1 MIPRSEEYTFDGLV
15 AEHVAGIYARSMGDV
30 PAWFSNGMS
39 RVLAAQLVKGDA
51 RIDAWKE
58 SVATAASRAAKSS
71 DIVTGKLGG
80 EDGALLSYSY
90 VQFLRGNQARW
101 NVLVKAVS
109 NGANFKDA
117 FTGAYGD
124 TPEKISEIWWKSGS

>member
-1 MIPRSEEYTFDGLV
+1 
-15 AEHVAGIYARSMGDV
+15 
-30 PAWFSNGMS
+30 MS
-39 RVLAAQLVKGDA
+39 RVIAAKVVKGDA

-58 SVATAASRAAKSS
+58 SIPTAASRVAKSS

-90 VQFLRGNQARW
+90 VQFLMGNQARW
-101 NVLVKAVS
+101 NTLVKAIS
-109 NGANFKDA
+109 NGANFNDA